1 MALRQYPAK
10 TIEISKESGA
20 KVNTAMTAIA
30 WGVLAVGV
38 LLCLMTISDFRDT
51 NLGLMVGIGFLIASV
66 QIFTIGTMIRWVHN
80 RKVDEKE

>member
-1 MALRQYPAK
+1 M
-10 TIEISKESGA
+10 
-20 KVNTAMTAIA
+20 
-30 WGVLAVGV
+30 GVLAVGV